1 MPNGNLKPM
10 YKQAQQFLQYIQGIE
25 QDKLAQWSAFGLLIL
40 LSYSAA
46 VTTWETVSL
55 LRGPDDTV
63 VIGPPS
69 AQKTSRQTSRQP
81 PAAGGLF
88 GTAGS
93 LQDAAT
99 AAPDTSL
106 NLSLTGVIA
115 ADDPSIALAFIR
127 VAGGDEK
134 SYAINEQVAGGA
146 VVKEIHPDRVI
157 LSRNGR
163 FETLRMP
170 QSFGGIV
177 LQDETSPKSVSVENN
192 TIQTTVTTQE
202 VKQYKQKLLTA
213 PNELAGLIRQRPVK
227 RNGKITGY
235 RLFPGSDRE
244 LFNRLGLKP
253 GDIVTAVNG
262 LPLTDPAS
270 AMELYGQLPTMGQ
283 LSIKLERGGQP
294 MDLVLPWQ

>member
-1 MPNGNLKPM
+1 MH
-10 YKQAQQFLQYIQGIE
+10 KQAQQILQYIQGIE
-25 QDKLAQWSAFGLLIL
+25 QDKLAQWSGIGLLFM
-40 LSYSAA
+40 LSYTAA

-55 LRGPDDTV
+55 LRGPDDSVLIST
-63 VIGPPS
+63 ITP
-69 AQKTSRQTSRQP
+69 QKASRQALRQP

-93 LQDAAT
+93 SPGGETT

-115 ADDPSIALAFIR
+115 ADDPTVALAFIR
-127 VAGGDEK
+127 VAGGQEK
-134 SYAINEQVAGGA
+134 SYSIDEQVAGGA
-146 VVKEIHPDRVI
+146 VVKEIYPDRVI

-170 QSFGGIV
+170 QQFSGIV
-177 LQDETSPKSVSVENN
+177 LDNDIHQKAAATDKSN
-192 TIQTTVTTQE
+192 TIKPMVTTEE
-202 VKQYKQKLLTA
+202 VQKYKQKLLSA
-213 PNELAGLIRQRPVK
+213 PNELAGLVRQRPVR

-244 LFNRLGLKP
+244 LFKRLGLKP
-253 GDIVTAVNG
+253 GDIITAVND

-270 AMELYGQLPTMGQ
+270 AMALYGQLPSMSQ
-283 LSIKLERGGQP
+283 LNIRLERGGQP
-294 MDLVLPWQ
+294 MDLTLPWQ